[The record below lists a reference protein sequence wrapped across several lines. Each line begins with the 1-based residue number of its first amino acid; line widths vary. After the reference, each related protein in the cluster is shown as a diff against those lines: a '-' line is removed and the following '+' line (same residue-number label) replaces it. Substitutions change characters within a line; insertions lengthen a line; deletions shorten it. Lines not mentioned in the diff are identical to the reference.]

1 MSEPQQVCVGIDVS
15 KDWVDLAVAPAVAPP
30 QRFATTEAGLTAL
43 VAAVRAWAV
52 RVAVLEASG
61 GYEQRLVTAL
71 VLAEVPTHVANP
83 RQVRDFARALGRL
96 AKTDRL
102 DAAVLAE
109 YGMRLQPPARP
120 LPDAA
125 LLALRALDVR
135 RQQLVEMLAAERNR
149 AALAPPTVRP
159 SLDAV
164 ITALETALTQ
174 LERTIHDRLA
184 HSPVW
189 RARVTQLRS
198 APGVGPITAQRLLT
212 ALPELG
218 TVSARTIAALVGV
231 APLNHDSGHY
241 RGRRHIRGGR
251 THVRQVL
258 YMAARAAVR
267 TKAETPLVTA
277 YRRLRAAGKPY
288 KVAIIAIARKLL
300 VMLNAMV
307 HHHVTWAPPAVSTA
321 PTPA

>member
-1 MSEPQQVCVGIDVS
+1 MSRQVALD
-15 KDWVDLAVAPAVAPP
+15 DPAAGLRVLGASVTY
-30 QRFATTEAGLTAL
+30 RNGLTAL
-43 VAAVRAWAV
+43 RD
-52 RVAVLEASG
+52 ASF
-61 GYEQRLVTAL
+61 AI
-71 VLAEVPTHVANP
+71 P
-83 RQVRDFARALGRL
+83 RG
-96 AKTDRL
+96 
-102 DAAVLAE
+102 
-109 YGMRLQPPARP
+109 
-120 LPDAA
+120 
-125 LLALRALDVR
+125 
-135 RQQLVEMLAAERNR
+135 
-149 AALAPPTVRP
+149 
-159 SLDAV
+159 
-164 ITALETALTQ
+164 
-174 LERTIHDRLA
+174 
-184 HSPVW
+184 
-189 RARVTQLRS
+189 
-198 APGVGPITAQRLLT
+198 
-212 ALPELG
+212 
-218 TVSARTIAALVGV
+218 TIAALVGV